1 MWSSPS
7 RHPNNTSVVAA
18 AIASGEALSA
28 EIDLNG
34 QLPVA
39 IVMPAAWTA
48 ASLTLQISID
58 DDGAIFNNVYDD
70 GGTEYTVTAAA
81 SRYIYLD
88 PLVLVG
94 VRKLKIRSG
103 TSGTP
108 VNQAAARTLTIVT
121 VPV

>member
-18 AIASGEALSA
+18 AIASGAALSA

-39 IVMPAAWTA
+39 IVMPAEWTA
-48 ASLTLQISID
+48 ANLTLQISID
-58 DDGAIFNNVYDD
+58 DDGAIFNNVYD
-70 GGTEYTVTAAA
+70 GSTEYTVTAAA
-81 SRYIYLD
+81 SRYICLE
-88 PLVLVG
+88 LALVG

-108 VNQAAARTLTIVT
+108 VNQAAARALSIVT